1 MFHLS
6 EKPRPPSAGVAVTLG
21 QAVDSSAIVRTP
33 GFLCAMM
40 LFRCLKNSIDRD
52 FPAPVTVRDPL
63 ARLAAVVA
71 VEHGRDGIHPQPIDV
86 IVLDPFECAR
96 DEEPF
101 HLVAA
106 EIVDVSVPV
115 LVEAL
120 TRILMF
126 VERRSIEAGETPDVS
141 GKMGRHPID
150 DHANFRVMTAIDR
163 AANSAAR
170 P

>member
-1 MFHLS
+1 MRNDAVQVLEELDRF
-6 EKPRPPSAGVAVTLG
+6 EIFPP
-21 QAVDSSAIVRTP
+21 
-33 GFLCAMM
+33 
-40 LFRCLKNSIDRD
+40 
-52 FPAPVTVRDPL
+52 PVTVRDPL
-63 ARLAAVVA
+63 AGLAAVVA
-71 VEHGRDGIHPQPIDV
+71 VEHGRDGIHPRPIDV

-120 TRILMF
+120 TPILMF

-141 GKMGRHPID
+141 GKSACAERRSRQFPRYDSDRPVRRIPLPGHSGRSE
-150 DHANFRVMTAIDR
+150 RTGR
-163 AANSAAR
+163 AVDT